1 MCVTWIDLL
10 QPVQRRFY
18 SWFVIKTSKQAHLH
32 VLILLLLL
40 FLTALTLLLSL
51 LQPFDKRSGL
61 GVDLFGK
68 FLGDVLFRN
77 LVAKRWICEFS
88 TLKFFFILYSY

>member
-1 MCVTWIDLL
+1 M
-10 QPVQRRFY
+10 QRTLY
-18 SWFVIKTSKQAHLH
+18 SWFPIKTRKQSHLY
-32 VLILLLLL
+32 VLILLFLL

-51 LQPFDKRSGL
+51 LQPFDKWGSL

-77 LVAKRWICEFS
+77 LIAKRWICEIS
-88 TLKFFFILYSY
+88 TSKAH